1 MRLRQITPELF
12 KLTLIGLPAG
22 GDRKQIQPP
31 AQRKANEG
39 GSREQDQLR
48 EEQADH
54 LSRRGRN
61 TFNPLNALLT
71 RGEISENQKTP
82 EGEESAAM
90 AHQIT
95 SAANPL
101 IKMLK
106 ALHAKKGRSET
117 GLFLAEG
124 ARLALEA
131 ADLGA
136 WPDILLFSPAA
147 LERAP
152 VRQLLDQADGRGVRL
167 IETSESILA
176 QIAKRDNP
184 QTVIGAYRQ
193 RLAPLE
199 SLEGATIVA
208 LDGVRDPG
216 NLGTIIR
223 TADSTGAGGVV
234 LIGETCDPF
243 SVEAVRATMGSIF
256 AMKLARASLD
266 ELVRYRDT
274 RGAAMIGA
282 SLKGAEMSVD
292 AGLPE
297 RVIVFMGNEQSGLN
311 AEMEAACDTLV
322 KLPMRGRAD
331 SLNLAVATAVM
342 LYDVWRR
349 RGYDGARA

>member
-1 MRLRQITPELF
+1 
-12 KLTLIGLPAG
+12 
-22 GDRKQIQPP
+22 
-31 AQRKANEG
+31 
-39 GSREQDQLR
+39 
-48 EEQADH
+48 
-54 LSRRGRN
+54 
-61 TFNPLNALLT
+61 
-71 RGEISENQKTP
+71 
-82 EGEESAAM
+82 M

-106 ALHAKKGRSET
+106 ALHAKKGRAET

-136 WPDILLFSPAA
+136 WPDILLFSPPA
-147 LERAP
+147 LDRAP
-152 VRQLLDQADGRGVRL
+152 VRKLIDAAEARRVRL
-167 IETSESILA
+167 IETSEAILA

-193 RLAPLE
+193 RLSPLNA
-199 SLEGATIVA
+199 LEGEMLVA

-223 TADSTGAGGVV
+223 TADSVGAAGVI

-243 SVEAVRATMGSIF
+243 SVEAIRATMGSIF
-256 AMKLARASLD
+256 AMPLARASLD
-266 ELVRYRDT
+266 ELVGYKRARN
-274 RGAAMIGA
+274 AALIGA
-282 SLKGAEMSVD
+282 SLKGGPMAADE
-292 AGLPE
+292 ALPE

-311 AEMEAACDTLV
+311 AEMEQACDSLV

>member
-1 MRLRQITPELF
+1 
-12 KLTLIGLPAG
+12 
-22 GDRKQIQPP
+22 
-31 AQRKANEG
+31 
-39 GSREQDQLR
+39 
-48 EEQADH
+48 
-54 LSRRGRN
+54 
-61 TFNPLNALLT
+61 
-71 RGEISENQKTP
+71 
-82 EGEESAAM
+82 M

-106 ALHAKKGRSET
+106 ALHAKKGRVET

-147 LERAP
+147 LERGP
-152 VRQLLDQADGRGVRL
+152 VRKLIDAAEARGVRL
-167 IETSESILA
+167 IETNEGILA
-176 QIAKRDNP
+176 GIAKRDNP

-193 RLAPLE
+193 RLAPLDA
-199 SLEGATIVA
+199 LEGATIIA

-223 TADSTGAGGVV
+223 TADSVGAGGVILV
-234 LIGETCDPF
+234 GETCDPF

-256 AMKLARASLD
+256 AMPLARATLA
-266 ELVRYRDT
+266 ELVRYKT
-274 RGAAMIGA
+274 ACGAAMIGA
-282 SLKGAEMSVD
+282 SLKGAAMSVD
-292 AGLPE
+292 EKLPE
-297 RVIVFMGNEQSGLN
+297 RVVVFMGNEQSGLN
-311 AEMEAACDTLV
+311 AEMEAACDRLV

-331 SLNLAVATAVM
+331 SLNLAAATAVM